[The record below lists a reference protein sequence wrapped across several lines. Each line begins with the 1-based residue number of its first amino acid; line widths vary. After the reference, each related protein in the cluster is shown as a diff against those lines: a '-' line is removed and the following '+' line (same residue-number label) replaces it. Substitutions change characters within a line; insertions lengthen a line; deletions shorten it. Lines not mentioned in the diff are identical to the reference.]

1 MVRSAGRAPSA
12 RVAGASL
19 ALVLSLAGCV
29 ARAAQPAPPPA
40 MTASSGPAAAS
51 PPPSSAPEVAPP
63 ATPGGATATAT
74 GGVDGGAAEVS
85 VPAAFQPSPAP
96 SSPAEPP
103 EPGAKTAPTAPATA
117 RRAVVAK
124 PAAPP
129 ARSPAAPPAP
139 IVPTA
144 IERGLALTQTR
155 GCLACHSSDGSE
167 RVGPSWRGR
176 WGTQITT
183 EDGRSLRVDAVY
195 VRRSLVDPSADRVA
209 GFDAQMPSY
218 AGILTDEEIEDLI
231 AYIASLR

>member
-1 MVRSAGRAPSA
+1 MVRAARLAPMGR
-12 RVAGASL
+12 VTGASL
-19 ALVLSLAGCV
+19 VLVLAGCAV
-29 ARAAQPAPPPA
+29 QATTPAQPAA
-40 MTASSGPAAAS
+40 MLASTTGPDGAA
-51 PPPSSAPEVAPP
+51 PPPSSPPSPPPGAAIPPASPGEASAPSSAGAQLDVDRGSSPAALSPGDAASSPAGAPEPVAPP
-63 ATPGGATATAT
+63 P
-74 GGVDGGAAEVS
+74 
-85 VPAAFQPSPAP
+85 
-96 SSPAEPP
+96 
-103 EPGAKTAPTAPATA
+103 TA

-176 WGTQITT
+176 WGTEITT
-183 EDGRSLRVDAVY
+183 EDGRTLRVDAVY